1 MSYSARCY
9 PLTGKIY
16 VTSSY
21 GNRTAPKTSTGYGS
35 SDHLGIDMVST
46 GSNAS
51 KNIISASFGTVT
63 KTGYDKNFGYYIWVS
78 NEDGTG
84 CMYCHLSKVYV
95 KTGDKVSCKDIIG
108 YMGSTGNSSGD
119 HLDFKTSMNSDFST
133 SWSNKHEYFVD
144 PALWLGM
151 PVNGKNTQSKYFD
164 SSLTPSNVNSY
175 IPTNNQQSVYGS
187 TTTTITSSSSVS
199 SSQSYIEASGEYYQI
214 VDLKG
219 VTKDWLYGRRYRVIV
234 DLGNGEAFDV
244 SNLRCEFEIN
254 KSLYLKMQTS
264 KLTIWNLSPENENK
278 LISSGQRIIIEA
290 GYNGEFYGKIFEGNI
305 VQPLRYKD
313 NGVDY
318 KLTLIS
324 MDSDRYVS
332 SAIIGISEVAKQS
345 RRSVVDDIVTK
356 ASIPSQLGNVIESS
370 FTYPR
375 GKIMFGKASD
385 YLEQI
390 AKSES
395 AKYYNED
402 GKVNIVNA
410 GTIEEGY
417 IFDLSPSTGLINSP
431 VQNEYGIN
439 CECLLNPM
447 IRLNSLF
454 HLDNSR
460 VKGME
465 YQYGTPIR
473 SLDTEGIYRVIEITY
488 VGDTRGDDWKCK
500 INAITQAGMVPEMLL
515 NAGTLIW

>member
-1 MSYSARCY
+1 MSSSRRCY
-9 PLTGKIY
+9 PLSGTIY
-16 VTSSY
+16 ITSSY
-21 GNRTAPKTSTGYGS
+21 GNRQAPKTASGYGS
-35 SDHLGIDMVST
+35 TDHLGLDMVST
-46 GSNAS
+46 GANAN
-51 KNIISASFGTVT
+51 KTIFSASNGTVT
-63 KTGYDKNFGYYIWVS
+63 KTGYGKQTGNYIWVT

-84 CMYCHLSKVYV
+84 CMYCHLKNIYV
-95 KTGDKVSCKDIIG
+95 KVGDKVACKQAIG

-119 HLDFKTSMNSDFST
+119 HLDFKTSVNGSYST
-133 SWSNKHEYFVD
+133 SWGNRHEYFID
-144 PALWLGM
+144 PAIWLGM
-151 PVNGKNTQSKYFD
+151 PVNGRNTLHKSFD
-164 SSLTPSNVNSY
+164 GGKVPINVNSL
-175 IPTNNQQSVYGS
+175 IPSNNQQSVYGS
-187 TTTTITSSSSVS
+187 ATTTTISSSSTS
-199 SSQSYIEASGEYYQI
+199 TTDIEPSGEYYQI

-234 DLGNGEAFDV
+234 DLGGGEAFDA

-278 LISSGQRIIIEA
+278 LITSGQRIIIEA

-305 VQPLRYKD
+305 IQPLRYKD

-324 MDSDRYVS
+324 MDSDRFVS

-345 RRSVVDDIVTK
+345 RRNVIGDIASK
-356 ASIPSQLGNVIESS
+356 ASIPSQIGNLVKSS

-390 AKSES
+390 AKSEK
-395 AKYYNED
+395 ARYYNED
-402 GKVNIVNA
+402 GKVNIVDA

-417 IFDLSPSTGLINSP
+417 IFDLGPKTGLISSP
-431 VQNEYGIN
+431 VQNEYGVD

-465 YQYGTPIR
+465 YSYGTPVR
-473 SLDTEGIYRVIEITY
+473 SLDTEGIYRVIEISY

-500 INAITQAGMVPEMLL
+500 INAITQSGMLPDMAL